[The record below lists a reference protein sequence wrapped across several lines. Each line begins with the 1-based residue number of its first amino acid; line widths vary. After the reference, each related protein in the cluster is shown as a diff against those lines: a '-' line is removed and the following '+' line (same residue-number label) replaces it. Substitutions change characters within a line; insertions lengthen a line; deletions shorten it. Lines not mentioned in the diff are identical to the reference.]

1 MMGFIMKKVSMVEF
15 RLHAERV
22 IRDAMR
28 GEEMILTY
36 RGRPVIRLDPIERP
50 GCRENDPFYRLDRLA
65 AKNGESLSNDEMDQL
80 IYE

>member
-1 MMGFIMKKVSMVEF
+1 MKKVSMVEF

-22 IRDAMR
+22 IRDAMQ

-36 RGRPVIRLDPIERP
+36 RGRPVLRFDPIERP

-65 AKNGESLSNDEMDQL
+65 AGDGRSLSNEEMDKL

>member
-1 MMGFIMKKVSMVEF
+1 MPGFNMKKVSMVEF

-22 IRDAMR
+22 IRDAMK

-36 RGRPVIRLDPIERP
+36 RGRPVIRLDPVERP
-50 GCRENDPFYRLDRLA
+50 GRRENDPFYRLDQLA
-65 AKNGESLSNDEMDQL
+65 TEDGGSLSNDEMDKM

>member
-1 MMGFIMKKVSMVEF
+1 MRKISMVEF

-28 GEEMILTY
+28 GEEMVLTY
-36 RGRPVIRLDPIERP
+36 RGQPVIRLDPIERP
-50 GCRENDPFYRLDRLA
+50 GCRENDSFYRLDRLA
-65 AKNGESLSNDEMDQL
+65 AEDGETLSNAEMDKL